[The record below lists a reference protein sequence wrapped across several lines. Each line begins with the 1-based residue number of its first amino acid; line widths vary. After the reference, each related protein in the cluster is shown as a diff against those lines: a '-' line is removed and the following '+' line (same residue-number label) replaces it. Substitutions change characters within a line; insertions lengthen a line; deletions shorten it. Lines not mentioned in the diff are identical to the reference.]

1 MTTYP
6 NWRPG
11 LEIPATRG
19 FAITPSDA
27 ALLPNETR
35 GLYVGTA
42 GDVAVV
48 LVDDTATV
56 TFVGLVAGSVYPL
69 RIKQVNSTNTTAS
82 NLVGLY

>member
-1 MTTYP
+1 
-6 NWRPG
+6 
-11 LEIPATRG
+11 
-19 FAITPSDA
+19 
-27 ALLPNETR
+27 
-35 GLYVGTA
+35 VGTA